1 MAQVWQQAQTLFVRT
16 AGDPTSLIPVIQE
29 AVGTIDPLLPRP
41 LVRSL
46 RQETSLALLPQR
58 VAAMVTGVLGGV
70 GLLLATVGLYGMIA
84 WSVGRRTREIGV
96 RVALGA
102 ARGDVLRMIV
112 REGMHLTVVGVVV
125 GLILAA
131 GATRV
136 LARFLFDVSPVDA
149 VTFGGMSLL
158 FVGVALV
165 ASYLPARRA
174 AASDPMVA
182 LRSE

>member
-1 MAQVWQQAQTLFVRT
+1 
-16 AGDPTSLIPVIQE
+16 
-29 AVGTIDPLLPRP
+29 
-41 LVRSL
+41 
-46 RQETSLALLPQR
+46 
-58 VAAMVTGVLGGV
+58 MV
-70 GLLLATVGLYGMIA
+70 
-84 WSVGRRTREIGV
+84 
-96 RVALGA
+96 
-102 ARGDVLRMIV
+102 V
-112 REGMHLTVVGVVV
+112 REGMHLTVTGVAV
-125 GLILAA
+125 GLLLAA

-174 AASDPMVA
+174 AAADPMIA